1 MIFSRYLLKIQC
13 LLAIALLPT
22 AVWAETLSATLPNGL
37 QVIVKEDARAPA
49 VVTQLWYRVGSQ
61 DEQVGK
67 TGLSHALEHM
77 MFKGTK
83 AVPSG
88 EFSRRIAAWGGN
100 DNAYTNR
107 EVTVYHQ
114 SVAAK
119 HLPDVLAMEAD
130 RMSNLNFSDADFVN
144 EMQVIKEER
153 RMRTE
158 DSPMG
163 KLWEK
168 TNETVF
174 KQANNRAPVVGY
186 EKDLNALKPDDLR
199 NWYRTWYAPNN
210 ATLVIV
216 GDVSAKSTINTV
228 KQLFGRLPEKTLPTR
243 AAHAEPA
250 AQWGERAE
258 TSAPSELPIINIVY
272 SAPRWQTLDD
282 KLPYALSVLND
293 VLSSYTSARLPK
305 NLERTQQLAVSAGSN
320 YDLLTRT
327 DNLFTLSA
335 YPAKGVSI
343 AKLQQ
348 ALQQQIADIAHK
360 GISEQELKRVRTQT
374 QASRIYA
381 KDSMFTE
388 ADMIGE
394 LTNVGLRWQDE
405 DAVQQ
410 RLLAV
415 SPQDVQAAAQFL
427 MAQKPAVITL
437 KPLPTNK
444 TTPLETLGDH
454 HATH

>member
-1 MIFSRYLLKIQC
+1 MLARYLLKIQLLWALIFLPHA
-13 LLAIALLPT
+13 LLAQ
-22 AVWAETLSATLPNGL
+22 TLSATLPNGL
-37 QVIVKEDARAPA
+37 QVIVKEDTRAPA

-77 MFKGTK
+77 MFKGTSK
-83 AVPSG
+83 VPAG
-88 EFSRRIAAWGGN
+88 EFSRRVAAWGGS
-100 DNAYTNR
+100 DNAYTTR

-130 RMSNLNFSDADFVN
+130 RMNNLNFSDADFAN

-158 DSPMG
+158 DNPAG

-174 KQANNRAPVVGY
+174 KQANNRAPVIGY
-186 EKDLNALKPDDLR
+186 EADLNGLQPDDLR
-199 NWYRTWYAPNN
+199 HWYRTWYVPNN

-216 GDVSAKSTINTV
+216 GDVSAKQTIQTV
-228 KQLFGRLPEKTLPTR
+228 KQLFGRLPEKKLPVR
-243 AAHAEPA
+243 NASSEPA
-250 AQWGERAE
+250 AQWGAHAE

-272 SAPRWQTLDD
+272 SAPHWQTLDER
-282 KLPYALSVLND
+282 LPYALAVLSD
-293 VLSSYTSARLPK
+293 VLSGNDSARIPK
-305 NLERTQQLAVSAGSN
+305 NLVRTRQLAVSADSS

-327 DNLFTLSA
+327 DNLFLLSG
-335 YPAKGVSI
+335 YPAKGVSV
-343 AKLQQ
+343 ATLQQ
-348 ALQQQIADIAHK
+348 ALQQQLADIARH
-360 GISEQELKRVRTQT
+360 GISRQELNRVRTQT

-381 KDSMFTE
+381 KDSMSVE
-388 ADMIGE
+388 ADIIGE
-394 LTNVGLRWQDE
+394 LANVGLRWQDE
-405 DAVQQ
+405 EAVQQ

-415 SPQDVQAAAQFL
+415 SPEEVQQAARFL
-427 MAQKPAVITL
+427 LAQKPAVIVL

-444 TTPLETLGDH
+444 ATPIEAIGDH
-454 HATH
+454 HVAN